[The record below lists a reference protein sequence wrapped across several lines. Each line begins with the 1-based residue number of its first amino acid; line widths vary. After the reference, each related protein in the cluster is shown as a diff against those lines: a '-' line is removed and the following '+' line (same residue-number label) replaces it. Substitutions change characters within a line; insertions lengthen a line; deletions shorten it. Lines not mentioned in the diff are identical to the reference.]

1 MLGIQKANKIVYHPQ
16 ADGLVE
22 RFHRTLIDMLAKKV
36 KCTGRDWDDHLPY
49 VLFSYRTSI
58 QTSTRESPFYLLYGR
73 DPQLPGDAVLST
85 SEDWRT
91 IDLRDYKTE
100 MR

>member
-1 MLGIQKANKIVYHPQ
+1 MSAELLSDCGQAFLSKLKIDVYKLLGIQKANKIVYHPQ

-49 VLFSYRTSI
+49 VLVSY
-58 QTSTRESPFYLLYGR
+58 
-73 DPQLPGDAVLST
+73 
-85 SEDWRT
+85 
-91 IDLRDYKTE
+91 
-100 MR
+100 